1 MFVHLYIFFNFLF
14 SILFNCD
21 HFHSVSDF
29 DQQKPTK
36 RKMLKMESVLFM
48 PPAAGPSLCC
58 VLFIYL
64 FIFGG
69 GGGNFLILDSEESL
83 HSSFTPSFVCFLDS
97 GSCSLVPPSYWRLS
111 DSYVVSVIQLML
123 IFISVLFFFCFYF
136 SEETKKKKFISSL
149 FYLYSASSQQ

>member
-1 MFVHLYIFFNFLF
+1 MFVHLYILTF

-58 VLFIYL
+58 VFFILFFY
-64 FIFGG
+64 
-69 GGGNFLILDSEESL
+69 FLILDSEKSL
-83 HSSFTPSFVCFLDS
+83 HSSFPPSFVCFLDS

-111 DSYVVSVIQLML
+111 DSHVVSVIQLIL

-136 SEETKKKKFISSL
+136 SEETKKKNSFQVCFIYIAPVHNNSHL
-149 FYLYSASSQQ
+149 KAM